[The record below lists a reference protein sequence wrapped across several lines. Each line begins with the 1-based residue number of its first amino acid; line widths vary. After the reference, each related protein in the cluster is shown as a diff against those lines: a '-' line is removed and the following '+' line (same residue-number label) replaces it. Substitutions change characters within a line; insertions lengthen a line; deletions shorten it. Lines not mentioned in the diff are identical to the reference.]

1 MPRLTPP
8 LLVSALLTA
17 CGGATAEVEGAAG
30 GIQWGASDHVYVGAR
45 YVVIS
50 AVEVECRDIDWVDR
64 NYDEG
69 VKPTDGN
76 TSLLQFTFASGDEV
90 EEGKFPIEQ
99 GGQVQATIVN
109 ISGDVFH
116 ESIATG
122 GTLSVDSVAEEG
134 EATGTF
140 DAVTFEDGTLS
151 GSFTAEWCVNL
162 KP

>member
-1 MPRLTPP
+1 MSRLTPP
-8 LLVSALLTA
+8 FLVSALLSA
-17 CGGATAEVEGAAG
+17 CGGGNADVEGVAG

-50 AVEVECRDIDWVDR
+50 AVEVDCRDIDWVDR

-69 VKPTDGN
+69 VKPTEGS
-76 TSLLQFTFASGDEV
+76 TSLLQFTFASGDDV
-90 EEGKFPIEQ
+90 EQGKFPIQQ

-109 ISGDVFH
+109 ISGDVFY
-116 ESIATG
+116 EFSATG

-134 EATGTF
+134 EATGSF
-140 DAVTFEDGTLS
+140 EAVTFEDGTLS
-151 GSFTAEWCVNL
+151 GSFAAEWCVNL